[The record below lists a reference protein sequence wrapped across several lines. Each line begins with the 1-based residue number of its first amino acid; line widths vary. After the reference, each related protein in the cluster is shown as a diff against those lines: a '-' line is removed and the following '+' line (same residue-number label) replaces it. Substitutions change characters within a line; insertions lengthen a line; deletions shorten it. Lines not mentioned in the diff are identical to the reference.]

1 MRKRGFSRKL
11 SILLTANLLSLLFLA
26 NFDTV
31 SAAGASFLFS
41 PASGSYTVGSSFN
54 ISVMLNSG
62 GGIGINAGEATVSF
76 PKDLLQVKSLS
87 QTGSIFELWTA
98 KPSFSNNN
106 GTISFGGGLP
116 DVYKGSA
123 GKIFTISFSALKEGT
138 ANLSFSGGVIT
149 ARDGLG
155 TNVYSGAGSG
165 KYTITPKKAVETPP
179 TDTTKPP
186 AGGTGETTAPGML
199 PPAPEINSATHPN
212 QDQWYSKNTLSLD
225 WRLLSSI
232 TGVSFIL
239 TDGASSTPGTKSDGI
254 VESKTYEKLE
264 DGKYYFHLHLQN
276 KSGWGPIA
284 RRHALI
290 DVTPPQNLKMELDN
304 GGDATNPTPLLKIS
318 AEDKTSG
325 LKKYKLTVNKL
336 DKELEAK
343 NYIAEPYQLEPLLP
357 GNYTA
362 LITAYDQADNSATS
376 SLNFVVEALKPP
388 MITDIPKEIKTGED
402 FTVRGVSFYP
412 LENIKLF
419 VSSNG
424 AEPKVYDTKT
434 DENGDWSYYHQE
446 RLAKGNYQI
455 WAKVVKANGAESFNS
470 LKQILYVVSPSIITA
485 YGLYIII
492 LLVII
497 IIVLVL
503 YVIYLRKTFAEE
515 KKRILLETLEAKK
528 KVNEIFVAL
537 QEEVDELIVYADK
550 KPGLSESEKRVK
562 EKIKEALDISEEFL
576 TKEVED
582 IEKELAVP
590 PKKK

>member
-1 MRKRGFSRKL
+1 MTRRKMNKKL
-11 SILLTANLLSLLFLA
+11 SLILTVNLLLVLFLA
-26 NFDTV
+26 NFDAA

-41 PASGSYTVGSSFN
+41 PATGSYTVGSSFSIN
-54 ISVMLNSG
+54 VMLNSG
-62 GGIGINAGEATVSF
+62 GGVGINAGEANISY

-87 QTGSIFELWTA
+87 QTGSIFELWTE
-98 KPSFSNNN
+98 KPSFSNSK
-106 GTISFGGGLP
+106 GTVRFGGGLP

-123 GKIFTISFSALKEGT
+123 GKVFTISFSALKEGT
-138 ANLSFSGGVIT
+138 ANLAFSGGIIT

-165 KYTITPKKAVETPP
+165 KYTITPKSATPEKPPETSKPP
-179 TDTTKPP
+179 TADTAT
-186 AGGTGETTAPGML
+186 PGVL

-212 QDQWYSKNTLSLD
+212 QDQWYAKNNLTFD

-239 TDGASSTPGTKSDGI
+239 TDGASSTPGNKSDGI
-254 VESKTYEKLE
+254 LENKTYEKLE

-276 KSGWGPIA
+276 KTGWGPIA

-290 DVTPPQNLKMELDN
+290 DVTPPTNLKMEITN

-325 LKKYKLTVNKL
+325 IKKYKLTVNKL

-343 NYIAEPYQLEPLLP
+343 NYIAEPYQLEKLLP

-376 SLNFVVEALKPP
+376 SLTFVVEALKPP

-419 VSSNG
+419 VSNNG

-446 RLAKGNYQI
+446 RLPKGNYQI

-492 LLVII
+492 LLLII

-503 YVIYLRKTFAEE
+503 YIVYLRKTYAEE

-582 IEKELAVP
+582 IEKELAIEN
-590 PKKK
+590 KKKK

>member
-1 MRKRGFSRKL
+1 MKRRRFSRKL
-11 SILLTANLLSLLFLA
+11 SIVLTVNLLSFLFLVS
-26 NFDTV
+26 FDFA

-41 PASGSYTVGSSFN
+41 PATGSYTVGSSFN
-54 ISVMLNSG
+54 INVMLNSG
-62 GGIGINAGEATVSF
+62 GGIGINAGEATVSY

-98 KPSFSNNN
+98 KPSFSNSR
-106 GTISFGGGLP
+106 GTINFGGGLP

-123 GKIFTISFSALKEGT
+123 GKIFTISFSALKEGV
-138 ANLSFSGGVIT
+138 ANLSFSGGIIT

-165 KYTITPKKAVETPP
+165 KYTITPKSATPEKP
-179 TDTTKPP
+179 PETTKPP
-186 AGGTGETTAPGML
+186 TADTATPGVL
-199 PPAPEINSATHPN
+199 PPAPEINSTSHPN
-212 QDQWYSKNTLSLD
+212 QDEWYAKNDLSLD

-239 TDGASSTPGTKSDGI
+239 TDNASSAPGNKSEGI
-254 VESKTYEKLE
+254 IESKTYNKLE
-264 DGKYYFHLHLQN
+264 DGRYYFHLRLQN
-276 KSGWGPIA
+276 KTGWGPIA

-290 DVTPPQNLKMELDN
+290 DVTPPTNLKLEIDD

-325 LKKYKLTVNKL
+325 LQKYKLTVNKL
-336 DKELEAK
+336 DKELELK
-343 NYIAEPYQLEPLLP
+343 NYIAEPYQLEKLLP

-362 LITAYDQADNSATS
+362 LVTAYDKAGNLATS
-376 SLNFVVEALKPP
+376 SLTFLVEPLKPP

-412 LENIKLF
+412 LENIKLY

-424 AEPKVYDTKT
+424 GDPKVYDTKT
-434 DENGDWSYYHQE
+434 DENGDWNYYHQE

-455 WAKVVKANGAESFNS
+455 WAKVVKTNGAESLPS
-470 LKQILYVVSPSIITA
+470 LKQILYVVSPNIIVA

-503 YVIYLRKTFAEE
+503 YIIYLRKTYAEE
-515 KKRILLETLEAKK
+515 KRRILLETLEAKK

-537 QEEVDELIVYADK
+537 QEEVDELIAYADK

-582 IEKELAVP
+582 IEKELAVA

>member
-1 MRKRGFSRKL
+1 MIRRKLSRKL
-11 SILLTANLLSLLFLA
+11 SIILTVNLLLVLLLA
-26 NFDTV
+26 NFDQTY
-31 SAAGASFLFS
+31 AAGASFLFS
-41 PASGSYTVGSSFN
+41 PATGSYTVGSSFN
-54 ISVMLNSG
+54 INVMLNSG

-98 KPSFSNNN
+98 KPSFSNNK
-106 GTISFGGGLP
+106 GTITFGGGLP

-123 GKIFTISFSALKEGT
+123 GKIFSISFSALKEGT

-165 KYTITPKKAVETPP
+165 KYTITPKQATTEKPP
-179 TDTTKPP
+179 DTTKPP
-186 AGGTGETTAPGML
+186 TTETTAPGLL

-212 QDQWYSKNTLSLD
+212 QDQWYAKNTLSLD

-232 TGVSFIL
+232 TGVSFVL
-239 TDGASSTPGTKSDGI
+239 TDNASSAPGTKSDGI
-254 VESKTYEKLE
+254 IESKTYEKLE

-290 DVTPPQNLKMELDN
+290 DVSPPVDLKLEIDN

-325 LKKYKLTVNKL
+325 LKKYKLTVNKV
-336 DKELEAK
+336 DKELEVK
-343 NYIAEPYQLEPLLP
+343 NYIAEPYLMEKLLP
-357 GNYTA
+357 GNYSA
-362 LITAYDQADNSATS
+362 LIIAYDQADNSATS
-376 SLNFVVEALKPP
+376 SLNFVIEALKPP

-412 LENIKLF
+412 LETIKLY
-419 VSSNG
+419 VSNNG

-434 DENGDWSYYHQE
+434 DENGDWNYYHQE
-446 RLAKGNYQI
+446 RLPKGNYQI

-492 LLVII
+492 LLIII

-503 YVIYLRKTFAEE
+503 YIIYLRKTFAEE
-515 KKRILLETLEAKK
+515 KKRILIETLEAKK

-582 IEKELAVP
+582 IEKELAVVE
-590 PKKK
+590 KKKK